1 MRSADK
7 PISAVKMALRAL
19 YCLLLV
25 GAVAVTCKE
34 NKGHIS
40 VVLLGATGDLAKKYL
55 WQGLFQLYL
64 TEVNSG
70 HSFSFH
76 GAALTPPE
84 KAETLL
90 FNALK
95 SLSCP
100 ADVHPDKCALV
111 KDQFLKLTRY
121 RQLNTTENYT
131 ALHQDILTSLAQ
143 EGLHEA
149 GRLFYLSVPPFAY
162 AEIAQHINGSC
173 RPPPGAWLRVVLEK
187 PFGHDY
193 ESAVNLANV
202 MQTYFR
208 EEEIYRVDHYLG
220 KQTVEQILPFRRRH
234 QKRLDP
240 IWNRHHVERV
250 EIVMKETVDA
260 KGRTSFYEEYG
271 AIRDVIQNHLTEILT
286 SLAMEVPRNLSNSDD
301 VLRAKL
307 ELLGSLQSP
316 EHNSAVIGQYQN
328 YLPQVREEME
338 KSTIFFTNTQTF
350 AGVLIYIDNA
360 RWEGVPFLLVSGKD
374 LDERTSYVRVVF
386 KDNSFCVQKE
396 STEETVKSSCQ
407 PKQIVFHI
415 GNGALNFPAVLVSR
429 GLFKPNLPLSQ
440 WKEASELPN
449 ISFFG
454 QPISDYYVY
463 RPIQEKDAYTV
474 LISNIYRGRKG
485 SFVTTKNLLA
495 SWKFWTRLLETVN
508 NETPRIYP
516 GGAETG
522 TLLDFTIEQR
532 GLRFVINEDV
542 EVMGM
547 DQKTNAFASAQSI
560 FLGNTMVSN
569 WAEPLIQKLAQDI
582 QTAAEEAV
590 KSKGTFH
597 LALSGGSSPV
607 ALFQR
612 MSKHHYGFPWK
623 NTHLWMVDERCVPFT
638 DTDSNFGNL
647 DRHLLQH
654 VRVPYVNIHP
664 MPVHRNQRLCA
675 EEDKA
680 TEEYAQEISA
690 LLSNSSFDLV
700 LLGLGND
707 GHTASIFP
715 GSDGIT
721 GDKLVVFSESP
732 LKPTNRMSLSLPL
745 INKAK
750 KVAILVLGK
759 GKHDIITLISR
770 AESKPKKWPIFGVN
784 PAFGQLVWYI
794 DYDAMFR

>member
-1 MRSADK
+1 MM
-7 PISAVKMALRAL
+7 PLRAL
-19 YCLLLV
+19 YCFLLL
-25 GAVAVTCKE
+25 GAVAVFCRE
-34 NKGHIS
+34 NKGHVS

-55 WQGLFQLYL
+55 WQGLFHLYL
-64 TEVNSG
+64 NEVDSG

-100 ADVHPDKCALV
+100 ADVNPDRCALV

-121 RQLNTTENYT
+121 RQLKTAENFT
-131 ALHQDILTSLAQ
+131 ALHQDILTSLAE

-162 AEIAQHINGSC
+162 ADIAQNINGSC

-193 ESAVNLANV
+193 DSAEKLSNV
-202 MQTYFR
+202 MQTFFH

-234 QKRLDP
+234 QKHLDP

-271 AIRDVIQNHLTEILT
+271 VIRDVIQNHLTEVLT
-286 SLAMEVPRNLSNSDD
+286 YVAMEVPRNLSNSDD

-307 ELLGSLQSP
+307 ELLASLQPP

-338 KSTIFFTNTQTF
+338 KKENYFTNTQTF

-386 KDNSFCVQKE
+386 KDNAFCVQKE
-396 STEETVKSSCQ
+396 SKEDPVKSSCQ
-407 PKQIVFHI
+407 PKQIIFHI
-415 GNGALNFPAVLVSR
+415 GNGALNFPAILVTRS
-429 GLFKPNLPLSQ
+429 LFKPNLPLSQ
-440 WKEASELPN
+440 WKEASEVSN

-454 QPISDYYVY
+454 QPISEYYVQ
-463 RPIQEKDAYTV
+463 RPSQERDAYTV
-474 LISNIYRGRKG
+474 LISNIYRGRKS
-485 SFVTTKNLLA
+485 SFITTKNLLF
-495 SWKFWTRLLETVN
+495 SWRFWTQLLESLDN
-508 NETPRIYP
+508 QIPRIYP

-522 TLLDFTIEQR
+522 SLLDFVIEQKV
-532 GLRFVINEDV
+532 LRYVTNEDV
-542 EVMGM
+542 EVIGM
-547 DQKTNAFASAQSI
+547 NHKTNTFASAQSI

-582 QTAAEEAV
+582 QTAAEEAI
-590 KSKGTFH
+590 KSRGTFH
-597 LALSGGSSPV
+597 LALSGGSSPI

-612 MSKHHYGFPWK
+612 LSKHHYGFPWK
-623 NTHLWMVDERCVPFT
+623 YTHLWLVDERCVPFT

-647 DRHLLQH
+647 ERHLLRH

-664 MPVHRNQRLCA
+664 MPVHRNQRLCS
-675 EEDKA
+675 EENNG
-680 TEEYAQEISA
+680 TEEYAQEISS
-690 LLSNSSFDLV
+690 LVSNSSFDLV
-700 LLGLGND
+700 LLGLGSD

-715 GSDGIT
+715 GSKDGIT

-732 LKPTNRMSLSLPL
+732 LKPINRMSLTLPL
-745 INKAK
+745 INNAQ
-750 KVAILVLGK
+750 KVAVLILGK

-770 AESKPKKWPIFGVN
+770 AKSNPEKWPIFGVK
-784 PAFGQLVWYI
+784 PTSGQLVWYV

>member
-1 MRSADK
+1 MQ
-7 PISAVKMALRAL
+7 LRAL
-19 YCLLLV
+19 YCFLLV
-25 GAVAVTCKE
+25 GAVAVFCKE
-34 NKGHIS
+34 SKGHIS

-64 TEVNSG
+64 NEVSSG

-84 KAETLL
+84 KAETIL

-95 SLSCP
+95 SLKCP
-100 ADVHPDKCALV
+100 AEVNPDRCALV

-121 RQLNTTENYT
+121 RQLKTAENYT
-131 ALHQDILTSLAQ
+131 ALHRDILTSLAE

-162 AEIAQHINGSC
+162 ADIAQNINGSC

-193 ESAVNLANV
+193 ESAEKLASV

-220 KQTVEQILPFRRRH
+220 KQTVQQILPFRRRH
-234 QKRLDP
+234 QKHLDL

-271 AIRDVIQNHLTEILT
+271 VIRDVIQNHLTEILT
-286 SLAMEVPRNLSNSDD
+286 SVAMEIPRNLSNSDD

-307 ELLGSLQSP
+307 ELLGSLQPP
-316 EHNSAVIGQYQN
+316 EHNSAVVGQYQN

-338 KSTIFFTNTQTF
+338 TNQNYFTNTQTF
-350 AGVLIYIDNA
+350 AGVLVYIDNA

-396 STEETVKSSCQ
+396 SKEETVKSSCQ

-415 GNGALNFPAVLVSR
+415 GNGDLNFPAVLVTRS
-429 GLFKPNLPLSQ
+429 LFKPSLPFSQ
-440 WKEASELPN
+440 WEEASEVPN

-454 QPISDYYVY
+454 QPISDFYVH
-463 RPIQEKDAYTV
+463 RPIQERDAYTV

-495 SWKFWTRLLETVN
+495 SWRFWTRLLESLAN
-508 NETPRIYP
+508 GTPRIYP
-516 GGAETG
+516 GGSETG
-522 TLLDFTIEQR
+522 TLLDFVIEQR
-532 GLRFVINEDV
+532 GLRFLTNEHL
-542 EVMGM
+542 EIMGM

-612 MSKHHYGFPWK
+612 LSKHHYGFPWK
-623 NTHLWMVDERCVPFT
+623 HTHLWMVDERCVPFT
-638 DTDSNFGNL
+638 DTDSNFGSL
-647 DRHLLQH
+647 ERHLLQH

-664 MPVHRNQRLCA
+664 MPVYKNQRLCA
-675 EEDKA
+675 EEDNGTKD
-680 TEEYAQEISA
+680 YAQEISA
-690 LLSNSSFDLV
+690 LVSNSSFDLV

-715 GSDGIT
+715 GSQDGIT

-732 LKPTNRMSLSLPL
+732 LKPINRMSLSLPL
-745 INKAK
+745 INKAQR
-750 KVAILVLGK
+750 VLVLVLGK

-770 AESKPKKWPIFGVN
+770 AGSQPNKWPVFGVK
-784 PAFGQLVWYI
+784 PASGQLVWYI

>member
-1 MRSADK
+1 M
-7 PISAVKMALRAL
+7 PLRAL
-19 YCLLLV
+19 FLLLLV
-25 GAVAVTCKE
+25 CAVMVVCKE
-34 NKGHIS
+34 NKGHVS

-64 TEVNSG
+64 NEVNSG

-84 KAETLL
+84 TAETIL

-95 SLSCP
+95 PLSCP

-121 RQLNTTENYT
+121 RQLKTADNYT

-162 AEIAQHINGSC
+162 ADIARHINGSC

-193 ESAVNLANV
+193 GSALNLANV
-202 MQTYFR
+202 MQMYFR

-220 KQTVEQILPFRRRH
+220 KQTVEQILPFRRRN
-234 QKRLDP
+234 QKHLDP

-271 AIRDVIQNHLTEILT
+271 VIRDVIQNHLTEILT
-286 SLAMEVPRNLSNSDD
+286 SLAMEVPGNLSDSDD

-338 KSTIFFTNTQTF
+338 KNPSFFTNTQTF

-396 STEETVKSSCQ
+396 STEETVESSCQ
-407 PKQIVFHI
+407 PKQIIFHI

-454 QPISDYYVY
+454 QLISDYYVY
-463 RPIQEKDAYTV
+463 CPTQEKDAYTV

-495 SWKFWTRLLETVN
+495 SWKFWTRLLETVD

-522 TLLDFTIEQR
+522 TLLDFLIEQR

-542 EVMGM
+542 KVMGM
-547 DQKTNAFASAQSI
+547 DQNTNAFASAQSI
-560 FLGNTMVSN
+560 FLGNAMVSN

-582 QTAAEEAV
+582 QTAAEKAV
-590 KSKGTFH
+590 KSKGAFH

-612 MSKHHYGFPWK
+612 LSKHHYGFPWK

-638 DTDSNFGNL
+638 DIDSNFGNL
-647 DRHLLQH
+647 ERHLLQH

-664 MPVHRNQRLCA
+664 MPVQRNQRLCA
-675 EEDKA
+675 EEDKT

-690 LLSNSSFDLV
+690 LVSNSSFDLV

-715 GSDGIT
+715 RSDDGIT

-750 KVAILVLGK
+750 KVAVLVLGK

-770 AESKPKKWPIFGVN
+770 AERKPKKWPIFGVN